1 MQFID
6 THCHLYLENFDAD
19 RDAMLQRA
27 IERGITKML
36 LPNIDMQ
43 SITPLLNLCNQ
54 YPENC
59 YPMLGLH
66 PTSVGADFEVQL
78 QAIEATLKNQKVV
91 AIGEIGIDL
100 YWDKTFLEQQT
111 KAFRLQMEWAKDMA
125 LPIVIHTRE
134 AFPMIFDLVE
144 EAQDGRLKGVFH
156 CFSGSC
162 EDAKRILDLGF
173 YMGIGGVL
181 TYKKSTLPEAISNVP
196 LTSLLLETDAPFLPP
211 VPFRGKR
218 NESAYIFEIASKLA
232 EVKQQSIKAI
242 AEITTQNAISLF
254 NLSIQ

>member
-1 MQFID
+1 
-6 THCHLYLENFDAD
+6 
-19 RDAMLQRA
+19 
-27 IERGITKML
+27 
-36 LPNIDMQ
+36 
-43 SITPLLNLCNQ
+43 
-54 YPENC
+54 
-59 YPMLGLH
+59 
-66 PTSVGADFEVQL
+66 
-78 QAIEATLKNQKVV
+78 
-91 AIGEIGIDL
+91 
-100 YWDKTFLEQQT
+100 
-111 KAFRLQMEWAKDMA
+111 MEWAKDMA

-156 CFSGSC
+156 CFSGSS